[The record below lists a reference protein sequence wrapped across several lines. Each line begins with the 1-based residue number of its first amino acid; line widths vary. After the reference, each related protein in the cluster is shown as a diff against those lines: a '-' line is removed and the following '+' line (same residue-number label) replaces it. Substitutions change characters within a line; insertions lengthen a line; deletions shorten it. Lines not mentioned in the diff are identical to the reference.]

1 MLNAVNEK
9 KFYDAL
15 ENIFIGAK
23 IKGDGGYINLLNIK
37 SAYYHLILKKFKE
50 DVKEERI
57 ISGSFKE
64 EFFDKL
70 YSFFEKYFS
79 ESGSVYFVKT
89 SNGQRVYEQIYT
101 NKKDVMLFWKTHMLY
116 YVKSDILFENMN
128 VDIAG
133 DENTQFEEDTYHFYF
148 NVGALANKQNNEK
161 KEIIFD
167 YKGIQEDKFVFDVAY
182 SQNGIKIKIE
192 DIAKKMKI
200 REEILEKAFKTFKK
214 QSEVDFFIN
223 KDANK
228 FLNEQL
234 DIYLHKILLD
244 TKSKFEQE
252 RLEQLKVIKI
262 FAQKIIDFIAQ
273 FEDELVYIWNK
284 PKFVLNSN
292 YVIAIDKLTPE
303 LIDKISKH
311 NNFGEQ
317 IKEWQDLEITDGNFN
332 FSNRKKEHKHLPI
345 DTKYFKDLEND
356 ILALFDDLDNE
367 LDGRLIHSD
376 NYQVLNTLQKRYKEK
391 IQCIYIDPPFNLAQN
406 AKFPYKVNYKE
417 ANWATI
423 LENRLKIAKNFLN
436 DEGSILVR
444 CDYNGNFIVRCLLD
458 TIFEKDNFKNEI
470 ILSKSNRIKNKGTKL
485 LSWHDTLFYYVK
497 DKDQNFFKH
506 ITNNRGEEQWRQIDN
521 DGEQWSIIPN
531 EIIKKLSPNNIKY
544 DKEGNATSRARIIL
558 GKEFLPPNGRR
569 YPSQE
574 KIWEFENKGFIKLNS
589 NDNPVMLKPD
599 EIPCTDNW
607 TDFIGYSSKWNFETE
622 NSEKLIYRIIDMVS
636 KNSSDIIFDF
646 FAGSATTQAT
656 AQKLGRKW
664 LGVEMGEQFYNVD
677 LPRLKSVIWGEESQI
692 SKDVNWHGGGF
703 FKYYDLEQYENVLK
717 KMKYENL
724 TPTDFWNAKEHFAT
738 YIFKADQKFAE
749 VLKIK
754 NDEVNIDFDKLYE
767 NIDFAETISL
777 LKGLPIKKI
786 SKTGVL
792 LEGESKEI
800 RTNYKEM
807 SNEEKLDF
815 VRLLKPLLWWGK
827 E

>member
-1 MLNAVNEK
+1 MVVIGGLTMFNAVNEK

-23 IKGDGGYINLLNIK
+23 IEGDSGYINLLNIK
-37 SAYYHLILKKFKE
+37 SAYYHLILKEFKE
-50 DVKEERI
+50 DVKGECI
-57 ISGSFKE
+57 ISGNFKE

-89 SNGQRVYEQIYT
+89 ANGQRVYERIYT
-101 NKKDVMLFWKTHMLY
+101 DNKDVMLFWKTHMLY
-116 YVKSDILFENMN
+116 YVKSDILFQSMN
-128 VDIAG
+128 VDV
-133 DENTQFEEDTYHFYF
+133 DSYYFYF
-148 NVGALANKQNNEK
+148 NVGTLANKQNNEK
-161 KEIIFD
+161 KEIVFD
-167 YKGIQEDKFVFDVAY
+167 YKDIQEIENKKQFVFEVAY
-182 SQNGIKIKIE
+182 SQNGAKTKVE
-192 DIAKKMKI
+192 DIAKKLKI
-200 REEILEKAFKTFKK
+200 NEEVLEKAFKTFKK

-223 KDANK
+223 KDADK

-234 DIYLHKILLD
+234 DIYMYQILLD
-244 TKSKFEQE
+244 SESKFEQG
-252 RLEQLKVIKI
+252 RLEQLKVIKV
-262 FAQKIIDFIAQ
+262 FARRIIDFIAQ

-292 YVIAIDKLTPE
+292 YVVTMDRLPKN
-303 LIDKISKH
+303 LIDKIKRH
-311 NNFGEQ
+311 KNYGEQ
-317 IKEWQDLEITDGNFN
+317 VKEWKDLRIPEVSD
-332 FSNRKKEHKHLPI
+332 KLPI
-345 DTKYFKDLEND
+345 DTKYFKDLEIE
-356 ILALFDDLDNE
+356 ILNLFDNLDEVLN
-367 LDGRLIHSD
+367 GRLIHSD
-376 NYQVLNTLQKRYKEK
+376 NYQALNTLQKRYKEK

-423 LENRLKIAKNFLN
+423 LENRLKIAKKFLN
-436 DEGSILVR
+436 DKGSIFVR

-458 TIFEKDNFKNEI
+458 IIFEKDNFKNEI

-485 LSWHDTLFYYVK
+485 LSWHDTLFYYAK
-497 DKDQNFFKH
+497 NKEQNFFKH
-506 ITNNRGEEQWRQIDN
+506 ITNSRGEEQWRQMDN

-531 EIIKKLSPNNIKY
+531 EIIEKLSPSNVKY
-544 DKEGNATSRARIIL
+544 NKEGNATSRARIIL
-558 GKEFLPPNGRR
+558 EKEFLPPNGRR

-574 KIWEFENKGFIKLNS
+574 KIWELENNGMIKLNS
-589 NDNPVMLKPD
+589 NGNPVMLKPD
-599 EIPCTDNW
+599 DIPCTDNW
-607 TDFIGYSSKWNFETE
+607 TDFSGYSSNWKFETE
-622 NSEKLIYRIIDMVS
+622 NSEKLIYRLIDMTS
-636 KNSSDIIFDF
+636 QNNNDIIFDF
-646 FAGSATTQAT
+646 FAGSTTTQAV

-664 LGVEMGEQFYNVD
+664 LGIEMGEQFYNVD
-677 LPRLKSVIWGEESQI
+677 LPRLKSVISGEKSGI
-692 SKDVNWHGGGF
+692 SKDINWQGGGF
-703 FKYYDLEQYENVLK
+703 FKYYDLEQYEDVLR
-717 KMKYENL
+717 KMKYENS

-754 NDEVNIDFDKLYE
+754 NGEIDVDFGKLYE

-792 LEGESKEI
+792 LEGESEEI
-800 RTNYKEM
+800 KTNCKEM